1 MRAPRYKITVVVDVV
16 VFGKYLNSTL
26 DIIEEAGAAAAAA
39 LFINYFSVLLLKMK
53 MVMLSEREKE
63 RMRSEQA
70 STPTDVVQ
78 MTESHVDG
86 PARPG

>member
-1 MRAPRYKITVVVDVV
+1 MRYKITVVVVV

-26 DIIEEAGAAAAAA
+26 DIIEEAEAGAAAAA

-86 PARPG
+86 PARLR